1 MDRDDPEV
9 RIADLERQQAESPPE
24 RRRPGKWMLFFIL
37 ICAAFPLYYF
47 GYAAYDLYGYSAGT
61 PTTATVTKCVHH
73 RSYGRHGGGGFTS
86 PLRPIDCT
94 GTWSVD
100 GQSHTGGIEGPRG
113 GYQLGSTVDVR
124 VLGDT
129 AFTAVG
135 ASWRFLAGSI
145 VLVIPALLLW
155 YARWIRRARARR
167 TA

>member
-9 RIADLERQQAESPPE
+9 RIADLERQQAESRPE

-61 PTTATVTKCVHH
+61 PTTATV
-73 RSYGRHGGGGFTS
+73 
-86 PLRPIDCT
+86 
-94 GTWSVD
+94 TWSVD

-145 VLVIPALLLW
+145 ALVIPALLLW